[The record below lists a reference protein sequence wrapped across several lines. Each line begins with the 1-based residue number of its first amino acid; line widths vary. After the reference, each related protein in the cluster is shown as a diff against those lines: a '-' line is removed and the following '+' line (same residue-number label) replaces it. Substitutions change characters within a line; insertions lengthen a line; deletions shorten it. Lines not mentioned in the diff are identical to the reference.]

1 VLPSAPLERGDGVIG
16 ERHALP
22 SHSSHSMSSSH
33 LDCSVVGVKTT
44 TSFAADRSMF
54 GDGVSGL
61 RQHRGEVLDDDVRHA
76 YPWMK
81 AAGSTRRMTISG
93 RTRRG
98 SVVHGSRN
106 TPGVE
111 QAEA

>member
-1 VLPSAPLERGDGVIG
+1 
-16 ERHALP
+16 
-22 SHSSHSMSSSH
+22 MS
-33 LDCSVVGVKTT
+33 
-44 TSFAADRSMF
+44 

-61 RQHRGEVLDDDVRHA
+61 QQHRGEGLDDDVRHA
-76 YPWMK
+76 CPWMW
-81 AAGSTRRMTISG
+81 AAGSTRRMTIRG

-98 SVVHGSRN
+98 SVVHGSCN